1 MDQSNLENL
10 VGSLEE
16 EALKRKQRLQSL
28 KSKRKLNGEN
38 EDDGE
43 KKTGN
48 LPK

>member
-1 MDQSNLENL
+1 MDEDQFNL

-28 KSKRKLNGEN
+28 KSKRKLDNNEN
-38 EDDGE
+38 ED
-43 KKTGN
+43 KKGN

>member
-1 MDQSNLENL
+1 MEDQFNL

-28 KSKRKLNGEN
+28 KNKRKLTN
-38 EDDGE
+38 EANDDD

-48 LPK
+48 LPM